1 MKVLDCFKFQ
11 QSQSKQIL
19 YLHPFVLMVALDMI
33 IYVNANGYS
42 TLLTSIIRTPDESR
56 RLGSLSDTHETGRAF
71 DLRVR
76 GWTKDFM
83 ENFTNYFSHKYK
95 GHGALNIKGE
105 ERLIVI
111 HGEGENLH
119 AHIQFNRD
127 YGDPT
132 AWLKI

>member
-1 MKVLDCFKFQ
+1 MKVIDCFKI
-11 QSQSKQIL
+11 QSHSKHIL

-33 IYVNANGYS
+33 IFVNANGYS
-42 TLLTSIIRTPDESR
+42 TLITSLIRTPEESR
-56 RLGSLSDTHETGRAF
+56 KLMSVSTTHETARAF

-76 GWTKDFM
+76 GWTKDFTY
-83 ENFTNYFSHKYK
+83 EFVDYFSRKYK
-95 GHGALNIKGE
+95 GHGATNLKGE
-105 ERLIVI
+105 EKLIVI

-127 YGDPT
+127 YGDPM

>member
-1 MKVLDCFKFQ
+1 MKVIDCFKI
-11 QSQSKQIL
+11 QSHSKHIL
-19 YLHPFVLMVALDMI
+19 YLHPFVLMVALEMI
-33 IYVNANGYS
+33 IFVDANSFS
-42 TLLTSIIRTPDESR
+42 TVITSLIRTPDESR
-56 RLGSLSDTHETGRAF
+56 RLQARSDSHETGRAF

-83 ENFTNYFSHKYK
+83 DEFVEYFSRKYK
-95 GHGALNIKGE
+95 GHGATNIKGE

-127 YGDPT
+127 YADPT